1 MANPN
6 IINVSDIRGNTAV
19 QNVTTVSTALVTN
32 SASSNSLYKIV
43 MLSVSNISNADSVGI
58 TVTLERNSINYAI
71 ANNITVPINAS
82 IVIISKE
89 AAIYLIE
96 GDKLNCT
103 SSSNSTAQI
112 VCSYEVIQ

>member
-43 MLSVSNISNADSVGI
+43 MLSVSNISDIDDVAI
-58 TVTLERNSINYAI
+58 TVTLQRSSAAYSL
-71 ANNITVPINAS
+71 ANNINVPLNSSLVLITKDSA
-82 IVIISKE
+82 V
-89 AAIYLIE
+89 YLVE
-96 GDKLNCT
+96 GDTLNCKA
-103 SSSNSTAQI
+103 SANANAQI
-112 VCSYEVIQ
+112 VCSYEVIS